1 MLLLLRRR
9 QSRRATAGK
18 RRPEALL
25 LLLLIPRRS
34 KPASSTTSDVRRRP
48 SRVVHA
54 HAGRAAHGRPPP
66 TKPSRPRRP
75 RRRVGLR
82 RGASARARDGPWGDR
97 LREQELGVVVSDV
110 GAVLEARVVLVADDR
125 LRVVF
130 ERERRRERRGGGR
143 GESDRQLRKKRRP

>member
-9 QSRRATAGK
+9 RRTRRATAGK

-34 KPASSTTSDVRRRP
+34 KTAAPSTSSDVRRRP
-48 SRVVHA
+48 ARVVHA

-66 TKPSRPRRP
+66 ASKPSGPRRP

-82 RGASARARDGPWGDR
+82 RGAPSGAGDGPRGDR

-130 ERERRRERRGGGR
+130 REREKEGTKRGRER
-143 GESDRQLRKKRRP
+143 EEVV